1 VAARADARF
10 KENGLG
16 GRAQGY
22 GGDFYSSPLPEGADL
37 FTLVRVL
44 HDHDDD
50 KAKALLDKI
59 YAALPKSGRLI
70 IAEPMAGTS
79 GAEAMGDAYFGLYL
93 FAMGSGRPR
102 PAEEIE
108 GMLRQAGFTATKR
121 IGTPRPLLVRVI
133 EARK

>member
-1 VAARADARF
+1 M
-10 KENGLG
+10 
-16 GRAQGY
+16 
-22 GGDFYSSPLPEGADL
+22 
-37 FTLVRVL
+37 
-44 HDHDDD
+44 
-50 KAKALLDKI
+50 
-59 YAALPKSGRLI
+59 I
-70 IAEPMAGTS
+70 IAEPMAATP

-108 GMLRQAGFTATKR
+108 GMLKQAGFTSTKR